1 MFLLESFC
9 CRLGA
14 AILPVFNFASKT
26 EAVPERLVA
35 GPVNGRTFP

>member
-14 AILPVFNFASKT
+14 TILLAFNFASKT
-26 EAVPERLVA
+26 EAAPEQLVA
-35 GPVNGRTFP
+35 WP